1 MEDLEYEI
9 KNDYLNLVNNLVN
22 NLENISVDDFYEYGN
37 YFADCEIL
45 NYIHIKKLHKLNK
58 RFKRELYLIQMK
70 ELLLK
75 SYYIS
80 LAKNNFL

>member
-22 NLENISVDDFYEYGN
+22 NLENLSVDDFYEYGN

-45 NYIHIKKLHKLNK
+45 NYIHIKKN
-58 RFKRELYLIQMK
+58 
-70 ELLLK
+70 
-75 SYYIS
+75 YI
-80 LAKNNFL
+80 N